1 MGKIS
6 VIGTGYVGLVTGVVF
21 SHFGHNVICMD
32 KDREKVEK
40 LKKGIMP
47 IYEPGLAEMTVK
59 NMTEGRLTFTD
70 DIKQA
75 VTKSDY
81 IFIAVD
87 TMPKDDWQT
96 DLTSVKAVAKSIGR
110 YINGYKVVVT
120 KSTVPVGTGDLVERI
135 IKKNMEKK
143 HKFDIVSNP
152 EFLREGQAIYDT
164 VHPDRVIIGTN
175 NEESAMKVVKLY
187 QEMNTVIKIT
197 RLRSAEIIKYASN
210 SFLATKISFI
220 NSVADL
226 AEETG
231 ADIEEIAEGI
241 GLDKRIG
248 REFLNAGLGYGGSC
262 FPKDVASLVHTYR
275 KFGLKFGVLEEVQNV
290 NAARIDRFY
299 SRIKR
304 RIKLKG
310 KKVAVWGLS
319 FKPDTDDIREAS
331 SLKIIEKLLKDGAQ
345 VYANDPEAAEN
356 VKKIMKDRINYSD
369 DMYECVKGADL
380 LILIT
385 EWDKYKNA
393 DMKKTK
399 KLMKGRLLFDGRN
412 AYEKQIMENLGFEY
426 FCIGK

>member
-1 MGKIS
+1 MEKIS

-21 SHFGHNVICMD
+21 SHFGHKVICMD
-32 KDREKVEK
+32 KDKEKVEK

-47 IYEPGLAEMTVK
+47 IYEPGLAEMTLK

-96 DLTSVKAVAKSIGR
+96 DLTSVKAVSKSIGHF
-110 YINGYKVVVT
+110 INSYKIVIT

-135 IKKNMEKK
+135 IKKNMTKK
-143 HKFDIVSNP
+143 YKFDIVSNP
-152 EFLREGQAIYDT
+152 EFLREGQAIFDT
-164 VHPDRVIIGTN
+164 VHPDRIIIGTN
-175 NEESAMKVVKLY
+175 NTESAMKVVKLY
-187 QEMNTVIKIT
+187 QDMNTVIKVT

-275 KFGLKFGVLEEVQNV
+275 KYGLKFSILEDVQNV
-290 NAARIDRFY
+290 NAARMDRFF
-299 SRIKR
+299 SRIKKQ
-304 RIKLKG
+304 IKLKG
-310 KKVAVWGLS
+310 KKIAVWGLS
-319 FKPDTDDIREAS
+319 FKPDTDDVREAS
-331 SLKIIEKLLKDGAQ
+331 SLKLIGKLLKEGAI
-345 VYANDPEAAEN
+345 VSANDPVASDN
-356 VKKIMKDRINYSD
+356 VRKILKDKITYAD
-369 DMYECVKGADL
+369 DLYECVKGADA
-380 LILIT
+380 LIMVT
-385 EWDKYKNA
+385 EWERYKNA
-393 DMKKTK
+393 DMKKVK
-399 KLMKGRLLFDGRN
+399 KLMKGALLFDGRN
-412 AYEKQIMENLGFEY
+412 AYEKQIMENLGFKY
-426 FCIGK
+426 ICIGK